1 MKRGSLGDV
10 VPIAFLLS
18 PLVVREA
25 GAAGSCSSSSCFGA
39 GQSSLIVG
47 ELLLGFRVRCLP
59 FLCMAGSCRIISAS
73 IAQLLLRGQGAAV
86 LRRATPELQSCV
98 WPAGRLWAPA
108 QASRRLQR
116 SFCTRSY
123 QSPYG
128 SHETEDYFDLPEY
141 EPGPVNTGP
150 SKMFIVRA
158 RGLPWSCTAEDVL
171 SFFSGCNVRNGIDGV
186 HFIFNRDGKPRGD
199 AVIEFETADD
209 LVKALE
215 QHKKY
220 LGQRYVEVFEMSQKD
235 AESLLQRLQAPMS
248 PTTSSSV
255 SQAAQSV
262 AGAPSD
268 GTVRLRGLP
277 YSCSE
282 QDIVNFFSGLSI
294 ADEGIT
300 FVFDHRGRKSGEA
313 FVQFISEEH
322 AEQALLRHKK
332 EIGSRYIEIF
342 PSRKNEIQN
351 ARFLVR
357 KRKGVTFAPTMKEL
371 YDPDLSINNE
381 NKERQSD
388 LASENNHMND
398 YGKDMSGK
406 VVDANEFT
414 VVSPAHDI
422 HIRGLPFH
430 ASGQDIANFFHP
442 VMPLK
447 INIEYSADA
456 GGTSGEAV
464 VRFLT
469 HEDAV
474 SAMAK
479 NRCHMQQGYLE
490 LFLNSS
496 PDGK

>member
-1 MKRGSLGDV
+1 
-10 VPIAFLLS
+10 
-18 PLVVREA
+18 
-25 GAAGSCSSSSCFGA
+25 
-39 GQSSLIVG
+39 
-47 ELLLGFRVRCLP
+47 
-59 FLCMAGSCRIISAS
+59 MAGSCRIISAS

-98 WPAGRLWAPA
+98 WPAGRLWASA

-141 EPGPVNTGP
+141 EPGPVNNGP

-406 VVDANEFT
+406 VVDASEFT
-414 VVSPAHDI
+414 VVSPVHDI

>member
-1 MKRGSLGDV
+1 
-10 VPIAFLLS
+10 
-18 PLVVREA
+18 
-25 GAAGSCSSSSCFGA
+25 
-39 GQSSLIVG
+39 
-47 ELLLGFRVRCLP
+47 
-59 FLCMAGSCRIISAS
+59 MAGSCRIISAS
-73 IAQLLLRGQGAAV
+73 IAQLLLRGQGRGAA
-86 LRRATPELQSCV
+86 LLWRGKPELQSCLWRV
-98 WPAGRLWAPA
+98 GRLWAPG
-108 QASRRLQR
+108 QESRSLPR
-116 SFCTRSY
+116 SFCTGSY
-123 QSPYG
+123 QRPYS
-128 SHETEDYFDLPEY
+128 SHETDDYLDLPEY
-141 EPGPVNTGP
+141 EPGSVSQGP

-171 SFFSGCNVRNGIDGV
+171 NFFSGCNVRNGTDGV

-262 AGAPSD
+262 AGTPSD

-282 QDIVNFFSGLSI
+282 QDIVNFFSGLSL

-300 FVFDHRGRKSGEA
+300 FVFDQRGRKSGEA

-322 AEQALLRHKK
+322 AEQALLRHKQ

-357 KRKGVTFAPTMKEL
+357 RRKGVTFAPTMKEL
-371 YDPDLSINNE
+371 YDPDISINNE
-381 NKERQSD
+381 HKDRQSD
-388 LASENNHMND
+388 MVSENNHMND
-398 YGKDMSGK
+398 YGKDLSGK
-406 VVDANEFT
+406 AGDASEFT
-414 VVSPAHDI
+414 IASPVHDI

-479 NRCHMQQGYLE
+479 NRCHMQHGYLE

>member
-1 MKRGSLGDV
+1 
-10 VPIAFLLS
+10 
-18 PLVVREA
+18 
-25 GAAGSCSSSSCFGA
+25 
-39 GQSSLIVG
+39 
-47 ELLLGFRVRCLP
+47 
-59 FLCMAGSCRIISAS
+59 MAGSCRIISAS
-73 IAQLLLRGQGAAV
+73 IAQLLLRGRGA
-86 LRRATPELQSCV
+86 ELLWRGQCEL
-98 WPAGRLWAPA
+98 WRAGRLWAPG
-108 QASRRLQR
+108 QESGRLHR
-116 SFCTRSY
+116 SFCTSGF
-123 QSPYG
+123 QSPY
-128 SHETEDYFDLPEY
+128 STYETEKYFDLPEY
-141 EPGPVNTGP
+141 EPRAVNEGL

-171 SFFSGCNVRNGIDGV
+171 NFFSGCNVRNGADGV

-199 AVIEFETADD
+199 AVIEFETSDD

-220 LGQRYVEVFEMSQKD
+220 LGQRYVEVFEMSHKD
-235 AESLLQRLQAPMS
+235 AESLLQRLQAPVS
-248 PTTSSSV
+248 PTTSSAA
-255 SQAAQSV
+255 SQAAQSM
-262 AGAPSD
+262 AGTPSD

-277 YSCSE
+277 YSCTE
-282 QDIVNFFSGLSI
+282 QDIVNFFSGLGI
-294 ADEGIT
+294 TDEGIT
-300 FVFDHRGRKSGEA
+300 FVYDQKGRKSGEA

-322 AEQALLRHKK
+322 AEQALLRHKQ

-357 KRKGVTFAPTMKEL
+357 RRKGVTFAPTMKEL
-371 YDPDLSINNE
+371 YDPDISINNE
-381 NKERQSD
+381 IKDRQSD
-388 LASENNHMND
+388 LVSENNHMND

-406 VVDANEFT
+406 AVDASEFT
-414 VVSPAHDI
+414 VVSPVHDI
-422 HIRGLPFH
+422 HIRGLPFN

-442 VMPLK
+442 VIPLK

-456 GGTSGEAV
+456 GVATGEAV

-474 SAMAK
+474 AAMSK
-479 NRCHMQQGYLE
+479 NRCHMQHGYLE

>member
-1 MKRGSLGDV
+1 
-10 VPIAFLLS
+10 
-18 PLVVREA
+18 
-25 GAAGSCSSSSCFGA
+25 
-39 GQSSLIVG
+39 
-47 ELLLGFRVRCLP
+47 
-59 FLCMAGSCRIISAS
+59 MAGSCRIIGAS
-73 IAQLLLRGQGAAV
+73 IAQLLLRGQSRGAAAV
-86 LRRATPELQSCV
+86 LRRGQPGLRSCV
-98 WPAGRLWAPA
+98 WRAGRLWAPGQESGA
-108 QASRRLQR
+108 LHRAY
-116 SFCTRSY
+116 CTSGP
-123 QSPYG
+123 QSPYS
-128 SHETEDYFDLPEY
+128 SHESEELFELSEY
-141 EPGPVNTGP
+141 EPRTVSQGP

-171 SFFSGCNVRNGIDGV
+171 NFFSGCNVRNGTDGV

-209 LVKALE
+209 LLKSLE

-220 LGQRYVEVFEMSQKD
+220 LGQRYVEVFEMSPKD

-255 SQAAQSV
+255 PQAAQSV
-262 AGAPSD
+262 VGLPSD

-277 YSCSE
+277 YSCTD
-282 QDIVNFFSGLSI
+282 QDIVNFFSGLNI

-300 FVFDHRGRKSGEA
+300 YVFDQRGRKSGEA
-313 FVQFISEEH
+313 FVQFISEEQS
-322 AEQALLRHKK
+322 EQALLRHKQ
-332 EIGSRYIEIF
+332 EIGNRYIEIF

-357 KRKGVTFAPTMKEL
+357 RRKGVTFAPTMKEL
-371 YDPDLSINNE
+371 YDPDVSINNE
-381 NKERQSD
+381 NKDRQSD
-388 LASENNHMND
+388 LVSENNHMND

-406 VVDANEFT
+406 PLDASEFT
-414 VVSPAHDI
+414 VVSPVHDI

-430 ASGQDIANFFHP
+430 ASGQDIANFFNP

-447 INIEYSADA
+447 INIEYSADS
-456 GGTSGEAV
+456 GGISGEAV

-474 SAMAK
+474 TAMAK
-479 NRCHMQQGYLE
+479 NRCHMQHGYLE

>member
-1 MKRGSLGDV
+1 
-10 VPIAFLLS
+10 
-18 PLVVREA
+18 
-25 GAAGSCSSSSCFGA
+25 
-39 GQSSLIVG
+39 
-47 ELLLGFRVRCLP
+47 
-59 FLCMAGSCRIISAS
+59 MAGSCRIISAS
-73 IAQLLLRGQGAAV
+73 IAQLLLRGQGRGAAR
-86 LRRATPELQSCV
+86 LWRGTQELQSCV
-98 WPAGRLWAPA
+98 WRTGTLWAPA
-108 QASRRLQR
+108 QQSRGLHRPY
-116 SFCTRSY
+116 CTSRY
-123 QSPYG
+123 QSPSN
-128 SHETEDYFDLPEY
+128 SHESEEYFDLPEY
-141 EPGPVNTGP
+141 EPRPVDQGP

-171 SFFSGCNVRNGIDGV
+171 NFFSGCNVRSGADGV

-215 QHKKY
+215 HHKKY

-248 PTTSSSV
+248 PTASSSV
-255 SQAAQSV
+255 SQAAQSL
-262 AGAPSD
+262 AGIPSD

-300 FVFDHRGRKSGEA
+300 FVFDQRGRKSGEA

-322 AEQALLRHKK
+322 AEQALLRHKQ

-357 KRKGVTFAPTMKEL
+357 RKKGVSFAPTMKEL
-371 YDPDLSINNE
+371 YDPDISVSNDTKDRHQDIV
-381 NKERQSD
+381 
-388 LASENNHMND
+388 SENNHMND
-398 YGKDMSGK
+398 YGKDMPGK
-406 VVDANEFT
+406 AVDASEFPG
-414 VVSPAHDI
+414 VSPVHDI

-474 SAMAK
+474 AAMAK
-479 NRCHMQQGYLE
+479 NRCHMHQGYLE

>member
-1 MKRGSLGDV
+1 
-10 VPIAFLLS
+10 
-18 PLVVREA
+18 
-25 GAAGSCSSSSCFGA
+25 
-39 GQSSLIVG
+39 
-47 ELLLGFRVRCLP
+47 
-59 FLCMAGSCRIISAS
+59 MAGSCRIISAS
-73 IAQLLLRGQGAAV
+73 IAQLLLRGQGRGAA
-86 LRRATPELQSCV
+86 LLWRGKPELQSAV
-98 WPAGRLWAPA
+98 WRAGRLWAPG
-108 QASRRLQR
+108 QERLRRSL
-116 SFCTRSY
+116 CTTNY
-123 QSPYG
+123 QSPYS
-128 SHETEDYFDLPEY
+128 SHVSEDYLDLPEY
-141 EPGPVNTGP
+141 VPGPVSKEP

-171 SFFSGCNVRNGIDGV
+171 NFFSGCNVRYGTDGV
-186 HFIFNRDGKPRGD
+186 HFLFNRDGKPRGD

-248 PTTSSSV
+248 PTTSA
-255 SQAAQSV
+255 SQSAPILAANL
-262 AGAPSD
+262 SD

-282 QDIVNFFSGLSI
+282 QDIVSFFSGLSI
-294 ADEGIT
+294 AEDGIT
-300 FVFDHRGRKSGEA
+300 FVFDQRGRKSGEA

-322 AEQALLRHKK
+322 AEQALLRHKQ

-342 PSRKNEIQN
+342 PSRKTEIQN
-351 ARFLVR
+351 ARFLVK
-357 KRKGVTFAPTMKEL
+357 KRKGVSFAPTMKEL
-371 YDPDLSINNE
+371 YDPDVSINNE
-381 NKERQSD
+381 NKDKQSD
-388 LASENNHMND
+388 MVSENNHMND
-398 YGKDMSGK
+398 YGKEMSGK
-406 VVDANEFT
+406 AVDASEFT
-414 VVSPAHDI
+414 VSPVHDI

-474 SAMAK
+474 AAMAK

>member
-1 MKRGSLGDV
+1 
-10 VPIAFLLS
+10 
-18 PLVVREA
+18 
-25 GAAGSCSSSSCFGA
+25 
-39 GQSSLIVG
+39 
-47 ELLLGFRVRCLP
+47 
-59 FLCMAGSCRIISAS
+59 MAGSCRIISAS
-73 IAQLLLRGQGAAV
+73 IAQLLLRGRGAAL
-86 LRRATPELQSCV
+86 LRRGSPEL
-98 WPAGRLWAPA
+98 WRPGRLWAPGLE
-108 QASRRLQR
+108 SRRPEK
-116 SFCTRSY
+116 SYCTSSY
-123 QSPYG
+123 QSPY
-128 SHETEDYFDLPEY
+128 SLHETEESLDLPEY
-141 EPGPVNTGP
+141 ELGSVNQEP

-171 SFFSGCNVRNGIDGV
+171 NFFSGCNVQSGTEGV

-220 LGQRYVEVFEMSQKD
+220 LGQRYVEVFEMSHKD

-248 PTTSSSV
+248 PTASSSV
-255 SQAAQSV
+255 SQTAQSV
-262 AGAPSD
+262 AGTPSD

-294 ADEGIT
+294 AEEGIT
-300 FVFDHRGRKSGEA
+300 FVFDQRGRKSGEA
-313 FVQFISEEH
+313 FVHFVSDEH
-322 AEQALLRHKK
+322 AEQALLRHKQ

-351 ARFLVR
+351 ARFLIR

-371 YDPDLSINNE
+371 YDPDMSINNE
-381 NKERQSD
+381 NKDRPCD
-388 LASENNHMND
+388 LVSENNHMND
-398 YGKDMSGK
+398 YGKDVPAKAADTS
-406 VVDANEFT
+406 EFP
-414 VVSPAHDI
+414 VVSPVHDI

-474 SAMAK
+474 AAMAK
-479 NRCHMQQGYLE
+479 NRCHMQPGYLE